1 MRNYD
6 LEEERVKQE
15 ILRLGAKKVLI
26 QLPNG
31 LKSEGLRI
39 AKILEKLG
47 VLSFISA
54 DPCYG
59 ACDIATEAAESLT
72 VDLIVHY
79 GHSRFLKHEKIPTIY
94 VEARATLSIAEVVEK
109 TLPLLA
115 GWNIIGLVSTIQHI
129 QTLDE
134 AKEILVRAGKTVVI
148 GDAGR
153 LKYPGQVIGCDFS
166 NAKSI
171 AKDVDAFLFI
181 GGGRFH
187 ALGLAISTLKPTIVA
202 DPYENKAYSI
212 HEEVKRV
219 LQSRWAVIQEAKKA
233 KKFAVLIGLKPGQKR
248 LNTAISIKEKLEAL
262 GKEVYLL
269 AVREV
274 TPDVLMNFPAIEA
287 FVNTACPRISL
298 DDSSRFK
305 KPMIAFNEV
314 PVVTGDMSWEEL
326 CETGWFHDEFEER
339 S

>member
-1 MRNYD
+1 
-6 LEEERVKQE
+6 EW
-15 ILRLGAKKVLI
+15 
-26 QLPNG
+26 
-31 LKSEGLRI
+31 
-39 AKILEKLG
+39 
-47 VLSFISA
+47 
-54 DPCYG
+54 
-59 ACDIATEAAESLT
+59 
-72 VDLIVHY
+72 
-79 GHSRFLKHEKIPTIY
+79 SR
-94 VEARATLSIAEVVEK
+94 
-109 TLPLLA
+109 
-115 GWNIIGLVSTIQHI
+115 IGLVSTVQHI

-153 LKYPGQVIGCDFS
+153 LEYPGQVIGCDFS
-166 NAKSI
+166 NARSI
-171 AKDVDAFLFI
+171 AKEVDAFLFI

-202 DPYENKAYSI
+202 DPYENRAYPI
-212 HEEVKRV
+212 HEEAKRV
-219 LQSRWAVIQEAKKA
+219 LQSRWAAIQEARKA

-274 TPDVLMNFPAIEA
+274 TPDVVMNFPAVEA

-305 KPMIAFNEV
+305 RPLIAFNEV
-314 PVVTGDMSWEEL
+314 PVVTGELSWEKL
-326 CETGWFHDEFEER
+326 CEAGWFHEGFEKR
-339 S
+339 G